1 MKRFNQQ
8 IKRAVYSTIE
18 RPAGETPVNRSSGF
32 TLIELLA
39 AVGIIAVLI
48 GLLLPVIQQRREEY
62 AGARAAANLTT
73 LRVASQEYF
82 ARTGQYPNE
91 LADLRVLSG
100 TPTANGAFNL
110 LVTTG
115 RAEGY
120 VFDVDRFG
128 DADGDG
134 DVDGND
140 FLLVAEPEF
149 PGITGGTSV
158 TMNLNGLLSSSPT
171 PGADAARQQMF
182 DNIRVRAAETVV
194 NLLKLDAAATTQVR
208 AYTETPFAS
217 TEVFNSLDGNED
229 GRLSVT
235 ELRFAGT
242 TFDDQALRNPLQGFL
257 NFVAREM
264 KWDSLSE
271 EASNA
276 IFVAAGDVN
285 GDNSEQPPLFSYDGL
300 SLLTIIINGRDGNDT
315 LALLAKL
322 QAAEAAE
329 ALGDQRGK
337 SKALKDYQK
346 IVKGLIGQSLTR
358 NQANILMTLSK
369 TL

>member
-1 MKRFNQQ
+1 MKRFNKQ
-8 IKRAVYSTIE
+8 IKSAVYSTIE

-32 TLIELLA
+32 TLIELLV

-48 GLLLPVIQQRREEY
+48 ALLLPVIQQRREEY
-62 AGARAAANLTT
+62 AGARAAANLTM
-73 LRVASQEYF
+73 LRAASQEYF
-82 ARTGQYPNE
+82 ARTGQYPDE
-91 LADLRVLSG
+91 LADLRILSG
-100 TPTANGAFNL
+100 TPVANGTFNL

-120 VFDVDRFG
+120 IFDVDRFG

-140 FLLVAEPEF
+140 FLLVAEPEH
-149 PGITGGTSV
+149 PGITGGTSL
-158 TMNLNGLLSSSPT
+158 TMNLNGLLTSNPT
-171 PGADAARQQMF
+171 PGANAAREQMF
-182 DNIRVRAAETVV
+182 NNIRAQAAQTVV
-194 NLLKLDAAATTQVR
+194 ELLRLDANALTQVR
-208 AYTETPFAS
+208 SYTEAPATA
-217 TEVFNSLDGNED
+217 TDIFNRLDSND
-229 GRLSVT
+229 DSHLSIA
-235 ELRFAGT
+235 EIRFADT
-242 TFDDQALRNPLQGFL
+242 TFDDQALRNPLQRFL
-257 NFVAREM
+257 NFVALEM
-264 KWDSLSE
+264 KWESLSE

-285 GDNSEQPPLFSYDGL
+285 GDDSEQPPLFSYDGL

-315 LALLAKL
+315 LTLLAKL

-346 IVKGLIGQSLTR
+346 MVKGLIGQSLTR
-358 NQANILMTLSK
+358 NQANLLMTLSR